1 MLRFLTIALSFGA
14 LVLSAPLRAAQ
25 PEHLTIPLSDPA
37 QPAKI
42 EVSVVM
48 GSLTIVPGKA
58 GEVGLTATARADEGD
73 DDSDHERGHDRDRSR
88 GRDDDRAGMHR
99 IPNASL
105 GLEAQEK
112 NNKVEIGADSWAH
125 PIDLRIEVPAASS
138 VEASTVNDGE
148 ITVEGLSGEL
158 VLHNTNGDIEVRSVT
173 GPVNATTV
181 NGDVKV
187 VFGPRLAAAAMAFS
201 TLNGDVDVTLP
212 ADANLDVLLRS
223 DNGDILS
230 DFDVVLQK
238 KPAKVEED
246 RQKGKYR
253 IAVSKELSGRIGKG
267 GQEIFL
273 KTFNGDILLR
283 KAKP

>member
-1 MLRFLTIALSFGA
+1 MLRFLIIALTFGA
-14 LVLSAPLRAAQ
+14 LILPARAGAEQAQ
-25 PEHLTIPLSDPA
+25 HLTIPLSDPA

-42 EVSVVM
+42 EVSLVM
-48 GSLTIVPGKA
+48 GSLTVVPGKA
-58 GEVGLTATARADEGD
+58 GEVLLTASPGSDEGD
-73 DDSDHERGHDRDRSR
+73 NDSDGDRN
-88 GRDDDRAGMHR
+88 DDRAGMHR
-99 IPNASL
+99 LPNPSL

-112 NNKVEIGADSWAH
+112 NNKVEIGADSWSH
-125 PIDLRIEVPAASS
+125 PIDVRLEVPAASS
-138 VEASTVNDGE
+138 IDASTVNDGD

-158 VLHNTNGDIEVRSVT
+158 VLHNTNGGIEVRGVT

-187 VFGPRLAAAAMAFS
+187 VFGPKLAAAAMAFS

-212 ADANLDVLLRS
+212 GGSNLDVLLRS

-230 DFDVVLQK
+230 DFDVALQT

-246 RQKGKYR
+246 RKKGKYR
-253 IAVSKELSGRIGKG
+253 IAVSKELAGKIGSGGP
-267 GQEIFL
+267 ELFL